1 MSKIFPLGVVVYAYN
16 LRQFKDILGLH
27 WETMSQKQK
36 LQTKRNTSYLYV
48 VK

>member
-27 WETMSQKQK
+27 WETMSQKKNFKQK
-36 LQTKRNTSYLYV
+36 ETLPICMW
-48 VK
+48 